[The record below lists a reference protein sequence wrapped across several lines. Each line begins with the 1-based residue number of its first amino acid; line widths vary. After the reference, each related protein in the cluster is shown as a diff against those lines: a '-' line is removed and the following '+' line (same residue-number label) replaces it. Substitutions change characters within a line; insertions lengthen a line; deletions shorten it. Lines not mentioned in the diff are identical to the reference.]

1 MAQSSTGRSIG
12 LEIDTGTARAVELTG
27 KPGSPHLA
35 TLGSVPLPEGAVKEG
50 MIIQAEQVGAALK
63 QLWSQAGLRERKVL
77 LGVSNQGVLVRYI
90 TIPKVTPDKLQNVI
104 LYQAREQLPIPL
116 ESVVLDYL
124 VLGENAVS
132 GEIEEGLEVLMV
144 AGRRDMIDKFL
155 EALAFA
161 GLEAAD
167 IDVSSMAMIRLLPE
181 KAMDMTVALVNV
193 AHGLNSILIS
203 AAGKPHLARLGM
215 VKLIDLAES
224 LDCSLDEIFTSQ
236 ALNKAGSSDKISAWI
251 NRLAGEIRSSLT
263 YYQDQQGSSPL
274 DGVLLSG
281 RGAMFSGMAEQ
292 LEGYLELPVRTFNPL
307 EAYAPAKRRL
317 LKSDFEAIEFTISTG
332 LALRGLEG

>member
-1 MAQSSTGRSIG
+1 MAQGSAKRSAG

-35 TLGSVPLPEGAVKEG
+35 SLGSVPLPDGAVKEG
-50 MIIQAEQVGAALK
+50 MVIQPEQVGAALK
-63 QLWSQAGLRERKVL
+63 QLWSQSGLRERKVL

-90 TIPKVTPDKLQNVI
+90 TIPKVSPDKMKNVI
-104 LYQAREQLPIPL
+104 LYQAQEQLPLPL
-116 ESVVLDYL
+116 DSVVLDYM
-124 VLGENAVS
+124 VLDENPGS
-132 GEIEEGLEVLMV
+132 GEGEKNLEVLMV
-144 AGRRDMIDKFL
+144 AGRRDMLDKFL
-155 EALAFA
+155 EALTIA
-161 GLEAAD
+161 GLEPAD
-167 IDVSSMAMIRLLPE
+167 IDVSSMTMIRLLPE
-181 KAMDMTVALVNV
+181 KAMSMTVALVNV
-193 AHGLNSILIS
+193 ANGLNSILIS
-203 AAGKPHLARLGM
+203 AVGKPHLARLGM

-236 ALNKAGSSDKISAWI
+236 ILSKVDSKDKVTGWI
-251 NRLAGEIRSSLT
+251 NSLAGEIMSSLT
-263 YYQDQQGSSPL
+263 YYQDQHGSTPI

-281 RGAMFSGMAEQ
+281 RGALIHGMAEQ
-292 LEGYLELPVRTFNPL
+292 LEGFLELPVRTFNPL